1 MVNVVSRV
9 RWISSYRDDYGSC
22 GRYGETEIVNRAT
35 RDSLGGVVAVWDARF
50 GEYVGLVH

>member
-50 GEYVGLVH
+50 GEYVGLAH